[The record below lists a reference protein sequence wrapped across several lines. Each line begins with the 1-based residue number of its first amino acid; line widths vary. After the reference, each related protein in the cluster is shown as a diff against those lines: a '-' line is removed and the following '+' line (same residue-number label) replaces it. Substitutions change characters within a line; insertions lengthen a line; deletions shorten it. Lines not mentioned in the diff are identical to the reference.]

1 MAGLGNFIGFAK
13 YVWNH
18 GDELLQLL
26 HALPKGLRAA
36 GSGMVTAG
44 DGAMLAGRAFGGD
57 SAEQTNAA
65 EVAESVRQA
74 VEECDQQIQAVARDI
89 RAVADALD
97 KVRVPSVTP
106 VKQHF
111 NFRAL
116 GLGEHDFVT
125 GITLGSDGPG
135 LFGEVTSSLRSQADS
150 LETNFAGRLR
160 AVSEN
165 LGRMSHTLDGAGDRL
180 TSVGN
185 SLKEGGTALGQFGS

>member
-1 MAGLGNFIGFAK
+1 MAGLGNLVGLAK

-18 GDELLQLL
+18 GDQLLQLL
-26 HALPKGLRAA
+26 HTLPKGLRAA
-36 GSGMVTAG
+36 GTGLSAAG
-44 DGAMLAGRAFGGD
+44 DGAMLAGRAFGGA

-65 EVAESVRQA
+65 EVAESVRRA
-74 VEECDQQIQAVARDI
+74 VEECDEQIQAVARDI

-111 NFRAL
+111 NLRAL

-135 LFGEVTSSLRSQADS
+135 LFGDVTSSLRSQADS
-150 LETNFAGRLR
+150 IETNFTSRLH
-160 AVSEN
+160 AVSDN
-165 LGRMSHTLDGAGDRL
+165 LARMARTLDGAGDRL
-180 TSVGN
+180 TSVGT
-185 SLKEGGTALGQFGS
+185 SLKEGGTALGQLGS